1 MLGGDD
7 YKKEKITMK
16 KLLTLALV
24 GAMLTATG
32 ITAFAVDYPGGSQ
45 GTEVTTSV
53 APTFTVSIPADTT
66 VEFNELS
73 TDFGSVTL
81 DSARLAPNK
90 AVQVTVTSDF
100 DLNNSV
106 DNEAVIPYSLKTAD
120 ETAVDADYAAAF
132 TTAGEKVD
140 LTINITQ
147 AAWDAAAAGDYSDTV
162 TFNIAYVD
170 AV

>member
-1 MLGGDD
+1 
-7 YKKEKITMK
+7 MK

-66 VEFNELS
+66 VEFNALS
-73 TDFGSVTL
+73 TDFGSVAL

-120 ETAVDADYAAAF
+120 ETVDADYAATF

-147 AAWDAAAAGDYSDTV
+147 ADWDAAAAGDYSDTV

-170 AV
+170 AAE

>member
-1 MLGGDD
+1 
-7 YKKEKITMK
+7 MK
-16 KLLTLALV
+16 KIITLALAA
-24 GAMLTATG
+24 AMLSATG

-66 VEFNELS
+66 VAFNALS

-90 AVQVTVTSDF
+90 AVQVTVTSDYN
-100 DLNNSV
+100 LNNSV
-106 DNEAVIPYSLKTAD
+106 DNTAVIPYSLKAGNDTL
-120 ETAVDADYAAAF
+120 DADYAATF

-147 AAWDAAAAGDYSDTV
+147 ADWDAAAAGDYGDTV
-162 TFNIAYVD
+162 TFNISYVD
-170 AV
+170 AAE

>member
-1 MLGGDD
+1 
-7 YKKEKITMK
+7 MK
-16 KLLTLALV
+16 KILTLALV

-45 GTEVTTSV
+45 DTEITTNV

-66 VEFNELS
+66 VEFNALS
-73 TDFGSVTL
+73 TDFGSVEL
-81 DSARLAPNK
+81 ESARLAPDK
-90 AVQVTVTSDF
+90 AVQVTVTSDYN
-100 DLNNSV
+100 LNNSIDDTV
-106 DNEAVIPYSLKTAD
+106 VIPYSLNTA
-120 ETAVDADYAAAF
+120 EEAVDADYAATF

-140 LTINITQ
+140 LTIDITQ

-170 AV
+170 AGL

>member
-1 MLGGDD
+1 
-7 YKKEKITMK
+7 MK

-32 ITAFAVDYPGGSQ
+32 ITAFAVDYPGGTQ
-45 GTEVTTSV
+45 DTEITTSV

-66 VEFNELS
+66 VAFNALS

-90 AVQVTVTSDF
+90 AVQVTVTSDY
-100 DLNNSV
+100 DLNNST
-106 DNEAVIPYSLKTAD
+106 DSEAVIPYSLKAGDDT
-120 ETAVDADYAAAF
+120 VDADYAATF

-140 LTINITQ
+140 LTIDITQ

-170 AV
+170 AAV